1 VQVSELFP
9 GYGHLFK
16 VTPIPPVRSKYC
28 QPAAFLGTLPVEI
41 GDGLHETTP
50 TPKQGYENKSSM
62 MSQYVRASYNQVIA
76 NDTRSEHE
84 CGFWA
89 TLVSRANILKSAAI
103 GEKVTNLAEISRGG
117 SRESVSRSTT
127 TASA

>member
-9 GYGHLFK
+9 GYSHFFK

-28 QPAAFLGTLPVEI
+28 QPAAFIGTLPVEI

-62 MSQYVRASYNQVIA
+62 MSQCVRASYNQVIA
-76 NDTRSEHE
+76 NDMRSEHE
-84 CGFWA
+84 CAFWA
-89 TLVSRANILKSAAI
+89 TLVSRAPRKHFKIGRDRGEGHKSCRNFAR
-103 GEKVTNLAEISRGG
+103 EQSRVG
-117 SRESVSRSTT
+117 
-127 TASA
+127 AD